1 MEIVKKVIGKHKNI
15 LTFATGVQ
23 SLHGMHVNVF
33 FRMERNRC

>member
-15 LTFATGVQ
+15 FTLATGVQ
-23 SLHGMHVNVF
+23 SLYGMHANVL